1 MIGKN
6 FVLAK
11 ELEKRKLP
19 DLLTAQNGEKVTTV
33 ERWESEMR
41 PYWKNII
48 LEHCYG
54 KTPVYVQPK
63 IQTKINEIDFA
74 GKAVWET
81 VSFTFAVNGKEHTV
95 PTQLIYPVGAKNVPF
110 FVYLNFRPDI
120 PDRYLPVEEI
130 IDNGFGIFSVC
141 YNDVTTDNGDFTNGL
156 AGLFED
162 ETRAP
167 NATGKI
173 RYWSYMAS
181 RMMDYLQTREEAD
194 KSAIGVAGH
203 SRLGKTALLTGALD
217 ERFAFVCT
225 NDSGCSGAALTR
237 GRCEGGEPVEV
248 ICRVFPYWFCP
259 TYHTYVGRE
268 DEMPFDH
275 HALVA
280 LVAPRAVY
288 IGGAIEDVWAD
299 NDNQFLAGVAA
310 SEIWEMYGKVGMVSP
325 DRLPVE
331 GDTWTD
337 GNVGFH
343 LRKGKHYHSRTD
355 WLIYMDAVKKL
366 LKK

>member
-1 MIGKN
+1 MLNKN
-6 FVLAK
+6 SVLAK
-11 ELEKRKLP
+11 ELAKRNLP
-19 DLLTAQNGEKVTTV
+19 DLLIAPNGEKVTMV
-33 ERWESEMR
+33 ERWEREMR
-41 PYWKNII
+41 PYWKKVL

-54 KTPVYVQPK
+54 KTPVYVQP
-63 IQTKINEIDFA
+63 EIKTERNGVDFA

-81 VSFTFAVNGKEHTV
+81 VSFTFKVNGKEHTV
-95 PTQLIYPVGAKNVPF
+95 PTQLISPVDAKGVPF
-110 FVYLNFRPDI
+110 FIYLNFRPDI

-141 YNDVTTDNGDFTNGL
+141 YDDVTTDSGDFTTGL

-162 ETRAP
+162 ETRAE

-194 KSAIGVAGH
+194 KNAIGVAGH
-203 SRLGKTALLTGALD
+203 SRLGKTALLTAALD

-237 GRCEGGEPVEV
+237 GRSSAGEPVER
-248 ICRVFPYWFCP
+248 ICHVFPYWFCP
-259 TYHTYVGRE
+259 KYHTYVGRE
-268 DEMPFDH
+268 EEMPFDQ

-280 LVAPRAVY
+280 LVAPRAVF

-299 NDNQFLAGVAA
+299 NDNQFLSGVAA
-310 SEIWEMYGKVGMVSP
+310 SEIWEMYGKVGMISP
-325 DRLPVE
+325 DRLPVL

-337 GNVGFH
+337 GTVGFH
-343 LRKGKHYHSRTD
+343 LRAGKHYHSRTD
-355 WLIYMDAVKKL
+355 WLVYMDAVKKL

>member
-1 MIGKN
+1 MLNKN
-6 FVLAK
+6 SVLAS
-11 ELEKRKLP
+11 ELKKRNLP
-19 DLLTAQNGEKVTTV
+19 DLLTAKNGERVTTV

-41 PYWKNII
+41 PYWKNVI

-54 KTPVYVQPK
+54 KTPLYVKPE
-63 IQTKINEIDFA
+63 IESQTNIIDFA

-81 VSFTFAVNGKEHTV
+81 VSFTFTVNGKTHIV
-95 PTQLIYPVGAKNVPF
+95 PTQLIYPVGAKDVPF
-110 FVYLNFRPDI
+110 FIYLNFRPDI

-141 YNDVTTDNGDFTNGL
+141 YNDVTTDNGDFTTGL
-156 AGLFED
+156 AGLFEE

-181 RMMDYLQTREEAD
+181 HMMDYLQTREEAD
-194 KSAIGVAGH
+194 KNKIGVAGH
-203 SRLGKTALLTGALD
+203 SRLGKTALLTAALD

-248 ICRVFPYWFCP
+248 ICRAFPYWFCP

-268 DEMPFDH
+268 EEMPFDQ
-275 HALVA
+275 HALVG
-280 LVAPRAVY
+280 LVAPRAVF

-299 NDNQFLAGVAA
+299 NDNQFLSGVAA
-310 SEIWEMYGKVGMVSP
+310 SEVWELYGKTGMISP
-325 DRLPVE
+325 DRLPVV
-331 GDTWTD
+331 GDVFTD

-343 LRKGKHYHSRTD
+343 LRTGKHYHSRTD

-366 LKK
+366 FEK

>member
-1 MIGKN
+1 MLHKN
-6 FVLAK
+6 SVLAS
-11 ELEKRKLP
+11 ELKKRNLP
-19 DLLTAQNGEKVTTV
+19 DLLTAKNGERVTTA

-41 PYWKNII
+41 SYWKNIL

-54 KTPVYVQPK
+54 KTPLYVNPE
-63 IQTKINEIDFA
+63 IESQTNIIDFA

-81 VSFTFAVNGKEHTV
+81 VSFAFTVNGKMHIV
-95 PTQLIYPVGAKNVPF
+95 PTQLIYPVGAKDVPF
-110 FVYLNFRPDI
+110 FIYLNFRPDI

-141 YNDVTTDNGDFTNGL
+141 YNDVTTDNGDFTTGL
-156 AGLFED
+156 AGLFEE

-181 RMMDYLQTREEAD
+181 HMMDYLQTREEAD
-194 KSAIGVAGH
+194 KNKIGVAGH
-203 SRLGKTALLTGALD
+203 SRLGKTALLTAALD

-237 GRCEGGEPVEV
+237 GRSEGGEPVEA
-248 ICRVFPYWFCP
+248 ICRAFPYWFCP

-268 DEMPFDH
+268 EEMPFDQ
-275 HALVA
+275 HALVG
-280 LVAPRAVY
+280 LVAPRAVF

-299 NDNQFLAGVAA
+299 NDNQFLSGVVA
-310 SEIWEMYGKVGMVSP
+310 SEVWELYGKTGMISP
-325 DRLPVE
+325 DRLPVV
-331 GDTWTD
+331 GDVFTD

-343 LRKGKHYHSRTD
+343 LRTGKHYHSRTD
-355 WLIYMDAVKKL
+355 WLVYMDAVKKL
-366 LKK
+366 FKR